1 MKLSDSQDST
11 FMQRALSLAVM
22 GQYTSHP
29 NPRVGCVLVQDN
41 QIVGE
46 GLHWQ
51 TGGLHAECNAL
62 EGAKEKA
69 YGATVYVTLE
79 PCAHKGRTGPCVDAL
94 IQANVKRVVVAALDP
109 NPLVSGKGIQKL
121 KEAGITVDVGLLEK
135 EALALNKGFYS
146 RMQRQ
151 HPYVRAKIAMSLDGR
166 VAMENGESQW
176 ITSPEARKQGQLW
189 RARSGAILTGS
200 ATVLHDNCRLT
211 VRDIERLGLKN
222 ESLFRQPLRVIIDST
237 LSVPG
242 SFAIFHQPGK
252 TIVATSEL
260 ADLQHKAYGSQVE
273 VVAFA
278 EKEGHIDLQAL
289 LFWLGKQEI
298 NDVLVEAGP
307 TLVGA
312 LLQQDL
318 IDELL
323 VYIAPKLL
331 GSDAKPMAVLPG
343 LSQLS
348 DHIAGEFDRVERV
361 GQDLHLVLNLHR

>member
-1 MKLSDSQDST
+1 MKLPNQDSI
-11 FMQRALSLAVM
+11 FMQRALSLAEM

-29 NPRVGCVLVQDN
+29 NPRVGCILVQEN

-51 TGGLHAECNAL
+51 AGDLHAECNAL
-62 EGAKEKA
+62 QDAKEKA
-69 YGATVYVTLE
+69 YGATAYVTLE
-79 PCAHKGRTGPCVDAL
+79 PCAHHGRTGPCVDAL

-121 KEAGITVDVGLLEK
+121 QEAGITVEVGLLEK

-146 RMQRQ
+146 RMKRQR
-151 HPYVRAKIAMSLDGR
+151 PYVRAKIAMSLDGR
-166 VAMENGESQW
+166 VAMKNGMSQW
-176 ITSPEARKQGQLW
+176 ITSSEARQQGHLW
-189 RARSGAILTGS
+189 RARSGAILTGKG
-200 ATVLHDNCRLT
+200 TVLQDNCRLT

-222 ESLFRQPLRVIIDST
+222 ENLFRQPLRVIIDST
-237 LSVPG
+237 LSVPATA
-242 SFAIFHQPGK
+242 AIFHQPGK

-260 ADLQHKAYGSQVE
+260 ANMQQEYGSQVE
-273 VVAFA
+273 VIAFA
-278 EKEGHIDLQAL
+278 EKNGYVDLQAV

-312 LLQQDL
+312 LLQENL

-323 VYIAPKLL
+323 IYIAPKLL
-331 GSDAKPMAVLPG
+331 GSDAKPMAALPG
-343 LSQLS
+343 FSQLS
-348 DHIAGEFDRVERV
+348 DQITGEFERFEVV